1 MKLVI
6 AALVLGVLALLPR
19 LAACAEKIAERAA
32 ERSLRLSSREAIEPA
47 VSSSVPPPANVH
59 APFQPDSDLEPVLD
73 LLPHPEARRG
83 SPSSCANDHDF
94 CYDPTNGHIV
104 YKPAREL
111 MPDIPGLKRENIS
124 VKRDRIVF
132 RYSF

>member
-1 MKLVI
+1 MKLLIV
-6 AALVLGVLALLPR
+6 ALAVGILAVLPR
-19 LAACAEKIAERAA
+19 LAACAEKAA
-32 ERSLRLSSREAIEPA
+32 EKALRLSSREAIEPA
-47 VSSSVPPPANVH
+47 VSSASLPPPTVH
-59 APFQPDSDLEPVLD
+59 APFQPDADVEPVLD

-83 SPSSCANDHDF
+83 SPSSCAGDHDF

>member
-1 MKLVI
+1 MKLLLFALALGI
-6 AALVLGVLALLPR
+6 AAVLPR
-19 LAACAEKIAERAA
+19 LASCAEKA
-32 ERSLRLSSREAIEPA
+32 LRLSSKEALAPA
-47 VSSSVPPPANVH
+47 LSSPSALPPQNVH
-59 APFQPDSDLEPVLD
+59 APFLPDADLEPVVD

-83 SPSSCANDHDF
+83 SPSSCAGDHDF

-111 MPDIPGLKRENIS
+111 MPDLPGLKRENIS

>member
-1 MKLVI
+1 MKLLIVALAVGL
-6 AALVLGVLALLPR
+6 AAVLPR
-19 LAACAEKIAERAA
+19 LAACAEKSAEKA
-32 ERSLRLSSREAIEPA
+32 LRLSSREAIAPA
-47 VSSSVPPPANVH
+47 VASVSLPPPNVH
-59 APFQPDSDLEPVLD
+59 APFQPDADVEPVLD

-83 SPSSCANDHDF
+83 SPSSCEGRSDF

>member
-1 MKLVI
+1 MKLLLF
-6 AALVLGVLALLPR
+6 ALAFGIVASLPR
-19 LAACAEKIAERAA
+19 LAACAEKA
-32 ERSLRLSSREAIEPA
+32 LRLSSREALAPAISSASAPPPSNVRAPFLPDADLEPA
-47 VSSSVPPPANVH
+47 V
-59 APFQPDSDLEPVLD
+59 D

-83 SPSSCANDHDF
+83 SPSSCAGERDL

-124 VKRDRIVF
+124 VKRDRVVF

>member
-1 MKLVI
+1 MKLPIVAVAVGL
-6 AALVLGVLALLPR
+6 AALPR
-19 LAACAEKIAERAA
+19 LAACAERAA
-32 ERSLRLSSREAIEPA
+32 EKALRLSSREAIAPA
-47 VSSSVPPPANVH
+47 VASVDLAPPSVH
-59 APFQPDSDLEPVLD
+59 APFLPDADVEPVLD

-83 SPSSCANDHDF
+83 SPSSCQGQRDL

-124 VKRDRIVF
+124 VKRDRVVF

>member
-1 MKLVI
+1 MKLSVI
-6 AALVLGVLALLPR
+6 ALAATIAAMPRPAASADAAMKSLQLLPR
-19 LAACAEKIAERAA
+19 
-32 ERSLRLSSREAIEPA
+32 
-47 VSSSVPPPANVH
+47 
-59 APFQPDSDLEPVLD
+59 EPVLKSVAAGRQAPFVLDAGDPID
-73 LLPHPEARRG
+73 LDFMPHPESRRG
-83 SPSSCANDHDF
+83 SPSSCDGQSSL

-111 MPDIPGLKRENIS
+111 MPDLPGFQRENIS

>member
-1 MKLVI
+1 MKLLLL
-6 AALVLGVLALLPR
+6 ALVLGAVALLPR
-19 LAACAEKIAERAA
+19 LAACAEKAA
-32 ERSLRLSSREAIEPA
+32 EKALRLSSREAIAPA
-47 VSSSVPPPANVH
+47 VSASIEPPQSVH
-59 APFQPDSDLEPVLD
+59 APFLPDADVEPVLD

-104 YKPAREL
+104 YKPARKL

>member
-1 MKLVI
+1 MKLLIV
-6 AALVLGVLALLPR
+6 ALAVGLAVLLPR
-19 LAACAEKIAERAA
+19 LAACAEK
-32 ERSLRLSSREAIEPA
+32 SLRLAPKEAIAPA
-47 VSSSVPPPANVH
+47 VSAATLAESNVH
-59 APFQPDSDLEPVLD
+59 APFLPDADLEPVLD

-83 SPSSCANDHDF
+83 SPSSCSGERDF

-111 MPDIPGLKRENIS
+111 MPDLPGLKRENIS

>member
-1 MKLVI
+1 MKLLLLALALGI
-6 AALVLGVLALLPR
+6 AALLPR
-19 LAACAEKIAERAA
+19 MAACAEKA
-32 ERSLRLSSREAIEPA
+32 LRLSSKEALAPA
-47 VSSSVPPPANVH
+47 ISSSSTAPPSNVH
-59 APFQPDSDLEPVLD
+59 PPFLPDADLEPVVD
-73 LLPHPEARRG
+73 LLPHPESRRG
-83 SPSSCANDHDF
+83 SPSSCEGERDF

-111 MPDIPGLKRENIS
+111 MPDLPGLKRENIS